1 VGIFSNCKSRSVI
14 AASGGTILVSAAVE
28 EVIIEKKY
36 CCGCSHE
43 RWKTVSGGKHR
54 QQCRNNDD
62 LQQAVAIKT
71 KHQFKEQLQKK

>member
-1 VGIFSNCKSRSVI
+1 
-14 AASGGTILVSAAVE
+14 
-28 EVIIEKKY
+28 VIIEKILLW
-36 CCGCSHE
+36 CSHE

-71 KHQFKEQLQKK
+71 VQKHQFKEQLQSKTALWRMLVYT